1 MDLRGSGATSVG
13 SEPIGLLRVVLPR
26 RCILYYLLLDASGC
40 QTQGVKGKADGRTR
54 VKGIKSV
61 VAVLALGAFAPVPG
75 AFAQNKGTIGVS
87 MPTKSAARWIDDGDN
102 VQSASGRAV
111 KTWRA

>member
-1 MDLRGSGATSVG
+1 M
-13 SEPIGLLRVVLPR
+13 
-26 RCILYYLLLDASGC
+26 
-40 QTQGVKGKADGRTR
+40 
-54 VKGIKSV
+54 KGIKSV
-61 VAVLALGAFAPVPG
+61 VAELTLGAFALVPG

-87 MPTKSAARWIDDGDN
+87 MPTKSSGRRIDDGNN